1 MRKKIPVFFLFL
13 SLLFLTGCEKHSVIV
28 NDIPEREANEIV
40 VFLASKGIPANKM
53 QSPTAAAPGAAAE
66 EGMKWSISVDEK
78 QEVDAM
84 AILNRNGL
92 PRKKAPN
99 LLEIFAK
106 SGLISSEREENIRY
120 QAGLAAQI
128 AGTIRKIDGVID
140 ADVELSIPQEE
151 GIVGAPGAAE
161 EAQKKR
167 ITAAVYVKHQGILD
181 DPNSHLVTKIK
192 RLVSGSI
199 AGLSV
204 NDVTVISDRSR
215 FTDITLKDTPE
226 EITPKAKEYVSIWS
240 IVMSKGSASR
250 FRVLFFFLIFS
261 MILFAILCG
270 WLFWKFYPLLRKH
283 GIKKLLSPIPFK
295 NSEKEKETEP
305 PAESP

>member
-1 MRKKIPVFFLFL
+1 MRKNDFLLFIFI
-13 SLLFLTGCEKHSVIV
+13 SFLFLTGCEKSMVIV

-40 VFLASKGIPANKM
+40 VYLASKGIPATKV
-53 QSPTAAAPGAAAE
+53 QSTTAAAPGAAAA
-66 EGMKWSISVDEK
+66 EGMMWSISVDQK
-78 QEVDAM
+78 HEVEAM
-84 AILNRNGL
+84 ATLNRIGL

-106 SGLISSEREENIRY
+106 TGLISSEREENIRY

-140 ADVELSIPQEE
+140 ADVELSIP
-151 GIVGAPGAAE
+151 AE
-161 EAQKKR
+161 EAVVGAAPAEEGEKKR
-167 ITAAVYVKHQGILD
+167 ITAAVFVKHQGVID

-192 RLVSGSI
+192 RLVSGSV

-215 FTDITLKDTPE
+215 FTDITLKETPE

-240 IVMSKGSASR
+240 IVMSKASASR
-250 FRVLFFFLIFS
+250 FRFLFFFLIFG
-261 MILFAILCG
+261 MILFAIFTG
-270 WLFWKFYPLLRKH
+270 WMFWKFYPMLRKR
-283 GIKKLLSPIPFK
+283 GFKKLLSPIPFK
-295 NSEKEKETEP
+295 NAEKETEP
-305 PAESP
+305 PAENP